1 MRICV
6 IGAGIAGTLL
16 AWRLAD
22 STSVD
27 RIDLVTGPPGTD
39 ATAASGGGV
48 RGFETHPVQRR
59 LAIDSLTELF
69 DGLRETAGYTE
80 TGCTYLLPPYAGLEG
95 AVAEVEDAHPG
106 STQLLDGDEL
116 RRRGWQGLPDGTVGV
131 LERRAGFIR
140 PDDLRTAILA
150 QLRRGS
156 RSRVL
161 DGPVLR
167 LVPHPDGSV
176 SCRLPGSGERYDAVV
191 VAAGPWTPGL
201 LAGSALPAEPYRTKA
216 IQIAL
221 YRVGGVL
228 PTMFVDETSD
238 LYGRPTADGRL
249 LLGVD
254 THHWSVPPGS
264 SRPTPDLAAQAVR
277 IAHERLPHLE
287 LSAPDL
293 LVSNADCYADP
304 PVLTLWS
311 VLGSSHR
318 LYTFTGGSGGSVK
331 TALAASR
338 AAASDLLSTG
348 VDGTAPPTMPHLR
361 RTTTSR
367 TENTRMTMTS
377 PGTEP
382 ATTQS
387 TPTRYH
393 TVGIGAGPSNLS
405 LAALYQNATTD
416 KLALFDARPGSG
428 WHTPLLYPGVRMQ
441 TGWMKDLVSL
451 VDPRHELSFLNYLV
465 SSGRLYALINSQFDS
480 LPRIEYERYLT
491 WATERLGVVNFS
503 SRVDAISFTDDG
515 FVTTIDGEPVAV
527 SEHLVLGLG
536 TRPVR
541 PDYLTG
547 LPIDRAF
554 IADELGERLP
564 TLHPAA
570 PTAVIGGGQTGLECV
585 LRLIGSGF
593 SDVRWIGR
601 NQWFRS
607 IDDSP
612 MANELYRPSHIQY
625 LQGLNRTKRRE
636 LIDDSRYS
644 GDAITPG
651 GLRALYQANY
661 DAMLSLGEFPA
672 RLLPGRSVVAAEL
685 LGDEDIRLCCTT
697 TSAPE
702 EHVVRQL
709 VVAAGREHVAAPF
722 DADLRERI
730 EFDDDGEMLVEPDY
744 SVRWKGM
751 NGHRIYSFNASRYS
765 HGLTNA
771 GLTQLPVRAAIVLNS
786 MFEREIYPIDDKLC
800 AVQW

>member
-1 MRICV
+1 MRVCV
-6 IGAGIAGTLL
+6 IGAGIAGALL
-16 AWRLAD
+16 AWRL
-22 STSVD
+22 SESVEV
-27 RIDLVTGPPGTD
+27 DLVTGSPGTD

-59 LAIDSLTELF
+59 LAIESLTELF
-69 DGLRETAGYTE
+69 EGLQEQAGYTE
-80 TGCTYLLPPYAGLEG
+80 TGCTYLLPSYAGLEA
-95 AVAEVEDAHPG
+95 AVAEVEHAHPD
-106 STQLLDGDEL
+106 STEIVDGADL
-116 RRRGWQGLPDGTVGV
+116 RRRGWHGLPDGTVGV
-131 LERRAGFIR
+131 LEKRAGFIR
-140 PDDLRTAILA
+140 PDQLRTAVIQRLA
-150 QLRRGS
+150 GGPS
-156 RSRVL
+156 SRVL

-176 SCRLPGSGERYDAVV
+176 SCRLPTSSHRYDAVV

-201 LAGSALPAEPYRTKA
+201 LTGSALPAQPYRTKA
-216 IQIAL
+216 IQVAT
-221 YRVGGVL
+221 YRVTGAL

-254 THHWSVPPGS
+254 THHWSVTPGS
-264 SRPTPDLAAQAVR
+264 SRPIPDLADRAVR
-277 IAHERLPHLE
+277 IAAERLPHLK
-287 LSAPDL
+287 LSAPGL
-293 LVSNADCYADP
+293 MVSNADCYADP

-318 LYTFTGGSGGSVK
+318 LYTFTGGSGGSAK

-338 AAASDLLSTG
+338 AAASDLL
-348 VDGTAPPTMPHLR
+348 GTS

-367 TENTRMTMTS
+367 TENQRMTITE
-377 PGTEP
+377 PGT
-382 ATTQS
+382 QRR
-387 TPTRYH
+387 TPRYH

-405 LAALYQNATTD
+405 LAALYQNATTER
-416 KLALFDARPGSG
+416 LALFDARPGTG

-451 VDPRHELSFLNYLV
+451 VDPRHELTFLNYLV
-465 SSGRLYALINSQFDS
+465 TSGRLYALINSQFDS
-480 LPRIEYERYLT
+480 LPRIEYERYLA
-491 WATERLGVVNFS
+491 WATERLGVVHFT
-503 SRVDAISFTDDG
+503 SRVDSISITDDG
-515 FVTTIDGEPVAV
+515 FEVSVDGVPAAV

-541 PDYLTG
+541 PAYIAE
-547 LPIDRAF
+547 LPAERAF
-554 IADELGERLP
+554 IADDLGVRMAALD
-564 TLHPAA
+564 TAA
-570 PTAVIGGGQTGLECV
+570 PTAVVGGGQTGLECV
-585 LRLIGSGF
+585 LRLLGSGF
-593 SDVRWIGR
+593 TDIRWLGR

-612 MANELYRPSHIQY
+612 MANELYRPSHIEY
-625 LQGLNRTKRRE
+625 LQGLNRGKRRE
-636 LIDDSRYS
+636 MIDDSRYS

-661 DAMLSLGEFPA
+661 DGMLTIGRFPVT
-672 RLLPGRSVVAAEL
+672 LLPGRDVRTSEL
-685 LGDEDIRLCCTT
+685 LADGTIRLCCTT
-697 TSAPE
+697 TSTPE
-702 EHVVRQL
+702 EHVVRQV

-722 DADLRERI
+722 DDDLRERI
-730 EFDDDGEMLVEPDY
+730 EVDDDGELLVEPDY

-751 NGHRIYSFNASRYS
+751 NGHRIYTFNASRYS

-786 MFEREIYPIDDKLC
+786 MFEREIYPISDELC

>member
-6 IGAGIAGTLL
+6 IGSGIAGTLL
-16 AWRLAD
+16 AWRL
-22 STSVD
+22 SGSVEVD
-27 RIDLVTGPPGTD
+27 IVTGPPGTD
-39 ATAASGGGV
+39 ATAVSGGGV
-48 RGFETHPVQRR
+48 RGFETHARQRR
-59 LAIDSLTELF
+59 LATESLHELL
-69 DGLRETAGYTE
+69 GGELREAAGYTE
-80 TGCTYLLPPYAGLEG
+80 TGCTYLLPWYSGLDRAVGEVEG
-95 AVAEVEDAHPG
+95 AE
-106 STQLLDGDEL
+106 LLDLEQL
-116 RRRGWQGLPDGTVGV
+116 RRRGWHGLPDGTVGV
-131 LERRAGFIR
+131 SERRAGFIR
-140 PDDLRTAILA
+140 PDLLRRAILER
-150 QLRRGS
+150 LG
-156 RSRVL
+156 SRVL
-161 DGPVLR
+161 KGPVLR

-176 SCRLPGSGERYDAVV
+176 SCRLPGGGRRYDLVV

-216 IQIAL
+216 IQVAT
-221 YRVGGVL
+221 YQVAGPL

-277 IAHERLPHLE
+277 IARERLPHLE

-318 LYTFTGGSGGSVK
+318 LFTFTGGSGGSVK

-338 AAASDLLSTG
+338 IAASDLLAGGRS
-348 VDGTAPPTMPHLR
+348 

-367 TENTRMTMTS
+367 TENQSMTMN
-377 PGTEP
+377 E
-382 ATTQS
+382 
-387 TPTRYH
+387 PTRYH

-405 LAALYQNATTD
+405 LAALYQNVTTER
-416 KLALFDARPGSG
+416 LALFDARPGSG

-451 VDPRHELSFLNYLV
+451 VDPRHELTFLNYLV
-465 SSGRLYALINSQFDS
+465 TSGRLYALINSQFDS
-480 LPRIEYERYLT
+480 LPRIEYERYLA

-503 SRVDAISFTDDG
+503 ARVDAISFTDDG
-515 FVTTIDGEPVAV
+515 FVTSVDGEPVAV
-527 SEHLVLGLG
+527 SEHLVLGVG
-536 TRPVR
+536 TRPAR
-541 PDYLTG
+541 PEYLSG
-547 LPIDRAF
+547 LPADRAF
-554 IADELGERLP
+554 IADELGSRLA
-564 TLHPAA
+564 TMHPAA

-593 SDVRWIGR
+593 TDIRWIGR

-612 MANELYRPSHIQY
+612 MANELYRPSHIEY
-625 LQGLNRTKRRE
+625 LQGLNRSKRRE
-636 LIDDSRYS
+636 MIDDSRYS

-661 DAMLSLGEFPA
+661 DAMLTLGHFPA
-672 RLLPGRSVVAAEL
+672 TLLPGRTVTASEL
-685 LGDEDIRLCCTT
+685 IGEDDIRLCCTT

-722 DADLRERI
+722 DAELRERI

-786 MFEREIYPIDDKLC
+786 MFEREIYPISDKLC